1 MEQKYEIRR
10 IYDDQFKH
18 QVISEYLETKCS
30 KMSLL
35 RKYDIHSKSA
45 VQRWM
50 KKYGYQDIYQ
60 EKLNKFAITNTSM
73 ARNKQGEDIRDLQL
87 KITLLEKQLEIE
99 KLRSKAYARVIE
111 IAEQELKI
119 PLRKKYNTK

>member
-18 QVISEYLETKCS
+18 QVISEYLKTKCS

-60 EKLNKFAITNTSM
+60 EKINKFAITNTSM
-73 ARNKQGEDIRDLQL
+73 ATNKQGEDIRDLQL
-87 KITLLEKQLEIE
+87 KIALLEKQLEIE

>member
-1 MEQKYEIRR
+1 MKTNSLFKAA
-10 IYDDQFKH
+10 YDDVFKRA
-18 QVISEYLETKCS
+18 VIEEYLRTGCS

-35 RKYDIHSKSA
+35 RKYNIRFKSA
-45 VQRWM
+45 IQKWM
-50 KKYGYQDIYQ
+50 RDLGYTDTYQKK
-60 EKLNKFAITNTSM
+60 LTKFAIINTFM
-73 ARNKQGEDIRDLQL
+73 ATNKQTEDIRDLQL
-87 KITLLEKQLEIE
+87 KIKLLEKQLEVE

>member
-60 EKLNKFAITNTSM
+60 EKINKFAITNTSM

-87 KITLLEKQLEIE
+87 KIRLLEKQLEVE

>member
-60 EKLNKFAITNTSM
+60 EKINKFAITNTSM

>member
-1 MEQKYEIRR
+1 MGQKYEIRR

-60 EKLNKFAITNTSM
+60 EKINKFAITNTSM

-87 KITLLEKQLEIE
+87 KIRLLEKQLEIE

>member
-10 IYDDQFKH
+10 IYDNQFKH

-60 EKLNKFAITNTSM
+60 EKINKFAITNTSM

>member
-35 RKYDIHSKSA
+35 RKYNIHSKSA

-60 EKLNKFAITNTSM
+60 EKINKFAITNTSM
-73 ARNKQGEDIRDLQL
+73 ARNKQGEDIRDLQS
-87 KITLLEKQLEIE
+87 KIKLLEKQLEIE

-111 IAEQELKI
+111 IAEQDLKI